1 MKEETKGKA
10 NNTRQSLSAKYNLS
24 KVFLLNQMAA
34 AFYQIDTASVTP
46 VQSWQ
51 LLANK
56 YEEFR
61 YALCLNNKTKELS
74 ELVTLDC
81 GQKSL

>member
-1 MKEETKGKA
+1 MKEETKEKA
-10 NNTRQSLSAKYNLS
+10 NNARLSFSAKYNLS
-24 KVFLLNQMAA
+24 KVFLLNQMEA
-34 AFYQIDTASVTP
+34 AFCQIDIASVTP

-56 YEEFR
+56 YEELW
-61 YALCLNNKTKELS
+61 YALCLNKTTKELR